1 MSEIKATKQREATTS
16 TVITKAVSKEAMREY
31 VLYALYGVLT
41 TGVNFLTYFV
51 LAKKLGISTVTS
63 NVDATLVSIIF
74 AYVTNKL
81 YVFKSRQET
90 FKDLVDE
97 FSKFSCGRLA
107 TGVLDTIIV
116 VLGVDYIKAN
126 EVMVK
131 TLSCL
136 IVIILNYAI
145 SKLLVF
151 NNNGIKQTQLKR
163 GQRHE

>member
-1 MSEIKATKQREATTS
+1 MSKRKTTEQRKTK
-16 TVITKAVSKEAMREY
+16 TKTKEAMREY
-31 VLYALYGVLT
+31 VLYILYGVLT

-63 NVDATLVSIIF
+63 NIDATLVSIIF

-81 YVFKSRQET
+81 YVFKSRKDT
-90 FKDLVDE
+90 FRDLVEE

-107 TGVLDTIIV
+107 TGMLDTIIV
-116 VLGVDYIKAN
+116 VLGVDYIKAD
-126 EVMVK
+126 EIIVK

-136 IVIILNYAI
+136 IVIILNYTI

-151 NNNGIKQTQLKR
+151 NNNEIKQTQLKR

>member
-1 MSEIKATKQREATTS
+1 MSKRKTTEQRKTK
-16 TVITKAVSKEAMREY
+16 TKTKEAMREY
-31 VLYALYGVLT
+31 VLYVLYGVLT

-63 NVDATLVSIIF
+63 NIDATLVSIIF

-81 YVFKSRQET
+81 YVFKSRKDT
-90 FKDLVDE
+90 FRDLVEE

-107 TGVLDTIIV
+107 TGMLDTIIV

-126 EVMVK
+126 EIIVK
-131 TLSCL
+131 TISCL

-145 SKLLVF
+145 SKILVF
-151 NNNGIKQTQLKR
+151 NSNDIKQT
-163 GQRHE
+163 HN

>member
-1 MSEIKATKQREATTS
+1 MSKRKATEQRKTKTS
-16 TVITKAVSKEAMREY
+16 KDAIREY
-31 VLYALYGVLT
+31 ILYILYGVLT

-63 NVDATLVSIIF
+63 NIDATLVSIIF

-81 YVFKSRQET
+81 YVFKSKKDT
-90 FKDLVDE
+90 FRDLVEE

-107 TGVLDTIIV
+107 TGMLDTIIV

-126 EVMVK
+126 EIIVK

-145 SKLLVF
+145 SKLIVF
-151 NNNGIKQTQLKR
+151 NSNDIKQTYN
-163 GQRHE
+163 

>member
-1 MSEIKATKQREATTS
+1 MSKRKATEQRKTKTS
-16 TVITKAVSKEAMREY
+16 KDAIREY
-31 VLYALYGVLT
+31 VLYILYGVLT

-51 LAKKLGISTVTS
+51 LVKKLGISTVTS

-81 YVFKSRQET
+81 YVFKSRKDT
-90 FKDLVDE
+90 FRDLVEE

-107 TGVLDTIIV
+107 TGILDTIIV

-126 EVMVK
+126 EIIVK

-145 SKLLVF
+145 SKLIVF
-151 NNNGIKQTQLKR
+151 NSNDIKQTYN
-163 GQRHE
+163 